1 MNIDKEF
8 KLIPGFGDKYSINR
22 NGDVFSTHRNIK
34 LKQTKSTSGY
44 QCVKL
49 LIPYDKNIESKQYLT
64 QYIHRLVAQAFIPNP
79 ENKPQVNHIDG
90 CKSNNIVSN
99 LEWCTAIENTTH
111 AIQTGLTTLKT
122 TANSE
127 VQKMNIISR
136 LLNSTLNWYDAVKE
150 MGIHRINAKK
160 SILNT
165 ATKNDCYALVFNMIK
180 QHEKQRA
187 LEASKEAGLKNSK
200 PVNVINTITGTINEY
215 KSASIAAKAL
225 NTTPGNIANS
235 CATGHFVREIYKCT
249 YL

>member
-22 NGDVFSTHRNIK
+22 NGEVFSTHRNIK

-79 ENKPQVNHIDG
+79 RDKPQVNHIDG
-90 CKSNNIVSN
+90 YKSNNTVDN
-99 LEWCTAIENTTH
+99 LEWCTAIENITH
-111 AIQTGLTTLKT
+111 AVQTGLTTLKT
-122 TANSE
+122 TTNSE
-127 VQKMNIISR
+127 VQKIDIMNR

-150 MGIHRINAKK
+150 MGIHRTNAKK

-165 ATKNDCYALVFNMIK
+165 ATKNDCYDLVITVIK

-187 LEASKEAGLKNSK
+187 IEATKKTSLKNSK
-200 PVNVINTITGTINEY
+200 VVRVINTLTNAINEY
-215 KSASIAAKAL
+215 ESASIAAIAL

-235 CATGHFVREIYKCT
+235 CANGHFVKEIYKCT